1 MIIAPAALIAIYAI
15 IVDGPQRYLKIKRME
30 KMEDSKEME
39 STTCGASIYLS
50 MIFFVSDL
58 IASATGLSA
67 WAVLLSIPAVLV
79 SALFIGRQVYAK
91 EIGSSQYAKR
101 LADSLHNRNW
111 IKRFGRRRK
120 RGIEVED
127 KGRADVAWRVHT

>member
-1 MIIAPAALIAIYAI
+1 
-15 IVDGPQRYLKIKRME
+15 
-30 KMEDSKEME
+30 MEDSKEME

-50 MIFFVSDL
+50 MTIFVSDL
-58 IASATGLSA
+58 ITSATGLSA
-67 WAVLLSIPAVLV
+67 WAVLLSIPAVVV
-79 SALFIGRQVYAK
+79 SALFIGRQVYAR
-91 EIGSSQYAKR
+91 EIASSQYAKR